1 MELRALGIKNQQYLY
16 RKFIQCVILLL
27 DLTQCTLCN
36 ILRDKAICN
45 NPGIKWHKQL
55 PAQSVSMVI
64 YDGIA
69 WFQLQ

>member
-45 NPGIKWHKQL
+45 NPGIK
-55 PAQSVSMVI
+55 
-64 YDGIA
+64 
-69 WFQLQ
+69 